1 MSKSSIFSGLRSN
14 VFAGFVVSLIA
25 MPLALGLAI
34 ASGFPPIAGI
44 IASVVGGVM
53 VAVLGGSYV
62 TITGPGN
69 GLVVVLLG
77 AVTVLGE
84 GDMQAGYLYALAAV
98 ILSGVLLLL
107 FGFLR
112 FGSLSDFFPAT
123 AIQGMLSAIGITI
136 LLKQLYVMFG
146 DLETK
151 GAAFELLLGVPKLI
165 QSLFTDGSTGQW
177 YAAGIGVVSLLIMVF
192 YSKIRNRFFH
202 LVPAPMWVVLLA
214 LGFDAYFSLV
224 GGGNPISKSLLISL
238 PENLLGGVPTPNF
251 SKLNQPAFW
260 GVVISITLISSIESL
275 LSIKAVDKLD
285 PQKRRSNT
293 NKDMKALG
301 LATIVSGFLG
311 GMNVVTVIARSSVN
325 VNNQASNRSANF
337 FHAAFLF
344 VMVLV
349 FQDQLRRIPLTSL
362 AAILVYT
369 GYKLAAPAI
378 FVRMYQIGKEQ
389 LLVFLTTLIST
400 LLTDLITGI
409 LIGLLATFVVHVL
422 LNKAFWLFSRN
433 LLKPNVLM
441 YKENETQNY
450 YVGIIHFCTFINFYK
465 LKSKLDK
472 IPQDE
477 RAVVDF
483 SLCSFVDHTVQES
496 LQNYEELFE
505 RKGGGLEII
514 GLDIHETDSSHPFAV
529 RTLRPMKKLRVFG
542 GGRTKRQL
550 QLEALAHEKGWAYK
564 EATKSQK
571 RMLRD
576 HPVYQTTSVE
586 RVYNLIE
593 GPKKR
598 LSLCDIHY
606 SEGAFIAKENIQTTL
621 LRVQLDKEIPVFSFD
636 RELLLEKLSHLAGI
650 HDIDFP
656 EYPEFSHDFYVQGN
670 DPQKVRAFFNAK
682 MVSFFSAYGFYHIM
696 SNGKE
701 LLVRQFLR
709 PATPAEAAAMIEFGL
724 ALKEKIDG

>member
-1 MSKSSIFSGLRSN
+1 MTKASIFSGLRN
-14 VFAGFVVSLIA
+14 NIFAGFVVSLIA
-25 MPLALGLAI
+25 LPLALGLAV
-34 ASGFPPIAGI
+34 ASGFPMVAGI
-44 IASVVGGVM
+44 ITAVVGGVL
-53 VAVLGGSYV
+53 VSVFGGSYV
-62 TITGPGN
+62 TITGPGY
-69 GLVVVLLG
+69 GLVVVLLS
-77 AVTVLGE
+77 AVAVLGD
-84 GDMQAGYLYALAAV
+84 GDMQAGYLYALSAV
-98 ILSGVLLLL
+98 ILSGGLLLL

-112 FGSLSDFFPAT
+112 FGALSDFFPAS
-123 AIQGMLSAIGITI
+123 AIQGMLSAIGVTL
-136 LLKQLYVMFG
+136 LLKQFYVMLG
-146 DLETK
+146 DMKTK
-151 GAAFELLLGVPKLI
+151 GTVLELFLNLPELFKSLGAAPTSQL
-165 QSLFTDGSTGQW
+165 
-177 YAAGIGVVSLLIMVF
+177 YAVSIGLVSLWIMFF
-192 YSKIRNRFFH
+192 YSKITNRVFR
-202 LVPAPMWVVLLA
+202 LIPAPMWVILLS
-214 LGFDAYFSLV
+214 LGFDAYFTLL
-224 GGGNPISKSLLISL
+224 GAGNPISKKLLISL
-238 PENLLGGVPTPNF
+238 PNDMLTTIPTPDF
-251 SKLNQPAFW
+251 SKWKEPVFW
-260 GVVISITLISSIESL
+260 GIVLSVTLVSSIESL

-285 PQKRRSNT
+285 PEKRRSNI
-293 NKDMKALG
+293 NKDMRALG
-301 LATIVSGFLG
+301 IATIVSGFLG
-311 GMNVVTVIARSSVN
+311 GMNVGTVISRSSVN
-325 VNNQASNRSANF
+325 VNNQATNRSSNF
-337 FHAAFLF
+337 FHAIFLLLF
-344 VMVLV
+344 VVV
-349 FQDQLRRIPLTSL
+349 FQHQLGKIPFTAL

-369 GYKLAAPAI
+369 GFKLAAPVI

-409 LIGLLATFVVHVL
+409 LIGLLTTFLVHVL

-441 YKENETQNY
+441 YKESETQNY
-450 YVGIIHFCTFINFYK
+450 YVGVIHFCTFLNFYK

-472 IPQDE
+472 IPQVE

-496 LQNYEELFE
+496 LQSYEELFE
-505 RKGGGLEII
+505 RKGGALEII

-550 QLEALAHEKGWAYK
+550 QLEALAHEKGWSYS

-593 GPKKR
+593 GPEKR
-598 LSLCDIHY
+598 LSLCDINY
-606 SEGAFIAKENIQTTL
+606 SEGAFIAKENVQTTL
-621 LRVQLDKEIPVFSFD
+621 LRVRLDKEVPVFSFD
-636 RELLLEKLSHLAGI
+636 RELLLEKLSHLTGI

-656 EYPEFSHDFYVQGN
+656 KYPEFSRDFYVQGK
-670 DPQKVRAFFNAK
+670 DPKKIRAFFDDK
-682 MVSFFSAYGFYHIM
+682 MVSFFAAYGFYHIM

>member
-1 MSKSSIFSGLRSN
+1 MTKASIFSGLRN
-14 VFAGFVVSLIA
+14 NIFAGFVVSLIA
-25 MPLALGLAI
+25 LPLALGLAV
-34 ASGFPPIAGI
+34 ASGFPMVAGI
-44 IASVVGGVM
+44 ITAVVGGVL
-53 VAVLGGSYV
+53 VSVFGGSYV
-62 TITGPGN
+62 TITGPGY
-69 GLVVVLLG
+69 GLVVVLLS
-77 AVTVLGE
+77 AVAVLGD
-84 GDMQAGYLYALAAV
+84 GDMQAGYLYALSAV
-98 ILSGVLLLL
+98 ILSGGLLLL

-112 FGSLSDFFPAT
+112 FGTLSDFFPAS
-123 AIQGMLSAIGITI
+123 AIQGMLSAIGVTL
-136 LLKQLYVMFG
+136 LLKQFYVMLG
-146 DLETK
+146 DMKTK
-151 GAAFELLLGVPKLI
+151 GTVLELFLNLPELFKSLGAAPTSQL
-165 QSLFTDGSTGQW
+165 
-177 YAAGIGVVSLLIMVF
+177 YAVSIGLVSLWIMFF
-192 YSKIRNRFFH
+192 YSKITNRVFR
-202 LVPAPMWVVLLA
+202 LIPAPMWVILLS
-214 LGFDAYFSLV
+214 LGFDAYFTLL
-224 GGGNPISKSLLISL
+224 GAGNPISKKLLISL
-238 PENLLGGVPTPNF
+238 PNDMLTTIPTPDF
-251 SKLNQPAFW
+251 SKWKEPVFW
-260 GVVISITLISSIESL
+260 GIVLSVTLVSSIESL

-285 PQKRRSNT
+285 PEKRRSNI
-293 NKDMKALG
+293 NKDMRALG
-301 LATIVSGFLG
+301 IATIVSGFLG
-311 GMNVVTVIARSSVN
+311 GMNVGTVISRSSVN
-325 VNNQASNRSANF
+325 VNNQATNRSSNF
-337 FHAAFLF
+337 FHAVFLLLF
-344 VMVLV
+344 VVV
-349 FQDQLRRIPLTSL
+349 FQHQLGKIPFTAL

-369 GYKLAAPAI
+369 GFKLAAPVI

-409 LIGLLATFVVHVL
+409 LIGLLTTFLVHVL

-441 YKENETQNY
+441 YKESETQNY
-450 YVGIIHFCTFINFYK
+450 YVGVIHFCTFLNFYK

-472 IPQDE
+472 IPQVE

-496 LQNYEELFE
+496 LQSYEELFE
-505 RKGGGLEII
+505 RKGGALEII

-550 QLEALAHEKGWAYK
+550 QLEALAHEKGWSYS

-656 EYPEFSHDFYVQGN
+656 KYPEFSRDFYVQGK
-670 DPQKVRAFFNAK
+670 DPKKIRAFFDDK
-682 MVSFFSAYGFYHIM
+682 MVSFFAAYGFYHIM

>member
-1 MSKSSIFSGLRSN
+1 MGRSALFSGLRN
-14 VFAGFVVSLIA
+14 NIFAGFVVSLIA
-25 MPLALGLAI
+25 LPLALGLAV
-34 ASGFPPIAGI
+34 ASGFPMVAGI
-44 IASVVGGVM
+44 VTAVVGGVL
-53 VAVLGGSYV
+53 VSVFGGSHV
-62 TITGPGN
+62 TITGPGY
-69 GLVVVLLG
+69 GLVVVLLS
-77 AVTVLGE
+77 AVVVLGD
-84 GDMQAGYLYALAAV
+84 GNMQAGYLYALSAV
-98 ILSGVLLLL
+98 IISGGVLLL

-112 FGSLSDFFPAT
+112 FGALSDFFPAST
-123 AIQGMLSAIGITI
+123 IQGMLSAIGVTL
-136 LLKQLYVMFG
+136 LLKQFYVMLG
-146 DLETK
+146 VMKPK
-151 GAAFELLLGVPKLI
+151 GTILELLVNLPELLK
-165 QSLFTDGSTGQW
+165 SLALASTGQL
-177 YAAGIGVVSLLIMVF
+177 YAVGIGVISLSIMFF
-192 YSKIRNRFFH
+192 YSKITNRFFR
-202 LVPAPMWVVLLA
+202 LIPAPMWVVVLA
-214 LGFDAYFSLV
+214 LSFDAYFTLFV
-224 GGGNPISKSLLISL
+224 GENPINEKLLVSL
-238 PENLLGGVPTPNF
+238 PNDMLTAVPTPDF
-251 SKLNQPAFW
+251 SKWKEPLFW
-260 GVVISITLISSIESL
+260 GIVLSITLVSSVESL

-285 PQKRRSNT
+285 PEKRRSNI
-293 NKDMKALG
+293 NKDMRALG
-301 LATIVSGFLG
+301 VATIVSGFLG
-311 GMNVVTVIARSSVN
+311 GMNVGTVISRSSVN
-325 VNNQASNRSANF
+325 VNNQATNRSSNF
-337 FHAAFLF
+337 FHAVFLLLF
-344 VMVLV
+344 VIL
-349 FQDQLRRIPLTSL
+349 FHNQLGKIPFTAL

-369 GYKLAAPAI
+369 GYKLTAPAI

-389 LLVFLTTLIST
+389 LFVFLTTLIST

-409 LIGLLATFVVHVL
+409 LIGTLATFIVHVL

-450 YVGIIHFCTFINFYK
+450 YVGIIHFCTFLNFYK

-472 IPQDE
+472 IPQNE

-505 RKGGGLEII
+505 RKGGALEII

-529 RTLRPMKKLRVFG
+529 RTLRPLKKLRVFG

-550 QLEALAHEKGWAYK
+550 QLEALAHEKGWVYK
-564 EATKSQK
+564 EAAATQK

-593 GPKKR
+593 GPNKR
-598 LSLCDIHY
+598 LSLFDINY

-621 LRVQLDKEIPVFSFD
+621 LRVQLEGEIPVFSFD

-656 EYPEFSHDFYVQGN
+656 DYPEFSRDFYVQGN
-670 DPQKVRAFFNAK
+670 NPKKIRAFFDAK

-696 SNGKE
+696 SNGRE
-701 LLVRQFLR
+701 LIVRQFLR